1 MRDFLCS
8 LVRLGSLVLGFF
20 LLSNVVSAQSAI
32 TGLVRDATGAVLPGV
47 TVEASSPVLI
57 EKVRSV
63 VSDADGRYTIVDLR
77 PGVYSVTFAL
87 TGFNTLKREDV
98 ELPGNFTM
106 TLNADLR
113 VGGLAETLTVTGASP
128 IIDVQN
134 TQRTQVVT
142 RELLD
147 ALPSARNLTGLAAL
161 MPGVRMTN
169 TDVGGNQQMEQV
181 YMVTHGSRLSDSTVQ
196 MDGMAM
202 NSLLTDNQVQAYFS
216 DASHAEVTYQTS
228 GLGADVSGGGVKIN
242 MIPKE
247 GGNRL
252 SGSAFIGGTDGSWQ
266 SNNVTPDLTAR
277 GLKGGNRIDHIYDV
291 NFGLG
296 GPIVKDKLWFFASYR
311 KFSTNDIVA
320 NAFYKDGSPAVE
332 EQGIQNQMVR
342 LTWQMTPKNKLTA
355 YHDRYPKYKLHEL
368 GAFYDPA
375 TAAYRRD
382 QHHALYATGQVK
394 YTSTLTSKLLLES
407 GFATNIE
414 YLTILT
420 QPGIAQP
427 RFSPAWYTNIGK
439 YDLTTTQAYDGVPA
453 PTYGIFPAKYVTS
466 AGLSYVTGSHA
477 IKTGMQW
484 GFGYFRNDRDVNG
497 DLIQYYLNGVPSSV
511 AVQNTPVTDHEVL
524 HADMG
529 IYAQDSWTRKQLT
542 LNMGVRFEY
551 FNGALAAQEA
561 GAGRFVP
568 VRQLAEV
575 PNLPNWKDIA
585 PRFGASYDLFGNAKT
600 ALKGTVN
607 RYMAGQGLG
616 FAQRYNPMYF
626 QSDVRT
632 WRDVDLIP
640 GTSIP
645 SGQVLPTNG
654 DNIAEDNEIGP
665 PNNKSF
671 GQPILQRRPD
681 PNIGREYDWEYTAA
695 VQHELLQGLQV
706 SATWIRR
713 DTYNMTRTTPTQFAA
728 SDYNIINIVNPLD
741 GTSIPI
747 YNLNPL
753 KNGLLDRVD
762 TNSTDSNLRSLNYH
776 GFELGATGRFHGA
789 TFFGGWTMD
798 KRILVHCDE
807 IENWGNLAGP
817 QSSSPLYPAG
827 ATNTNQPKSDYQYCD
842 QAKLN
847 IPFFHEFKLSGSYL
861 LPWWGIQT
869 NAAFQSYPGAQLPT
883 RWNLTRTTVY
893 PANCKA
899 PCTPGALVIP
909 NLTLANYAV
918 DLTPPGTDYY
928 LRQNQLDW
936 GLRKLFKVKQYT
948 FSAQMDLFNALNSS
962 YVQTQLVNLGPT
974 LGTPTKIL
982 QPRLLR
988 LAMQMRF

>member
-1 MRDFLCS
+1 MRDSMCS
-8 LVRLGSLVLGFF
+8 LVRLGSFVVGFF

-32 TGLVRDATGAVLPGV
+32 TGLVRDTTGAILPGA
-47 TVEASSPVLI
+47 TVEATSPALI

-63 VSDADGRYTIVDLR
+63 VSDGEGRYNIVDLR
-77 PGVYSVTFAL
+77 PGTYTVTFTL
-87 TGFNTLKREDV
+87 TGFNTLKREGV
-98 ELPGNFTM
+98 ELPSNFSL

-113 VGGLAETLTVTGASP
+113 VGGLEESVVVTGASP
-128 IIDVQN
+128 IVDVQN

-147 ALPSARNLTGLAAL
+147 SLPSARNLTSIAAL

-181 YMVTHGSRLSDSTVQ
+181 YMVTHGSRLSDTTVQ
-196 MDGMAM
+196 LDGIGM

-216 DASHAEVTYQTS
+216 DAANQEVTYQTS

-242 MIPKE
+242 MIPRE
-247 GGNRL
+247 GGNKF
-252 SGSAFIGGTDGSWQ
+252 SGSAFYGGTDGGWQ
-266 SNNVTPDLTAR
+266 SNNVTPDLVAR
-277 GLKGGNRIDHIYDV
+277 GLKNGNRIDHIYDFNV
-291 NFGLG
+291 GLG
-296 GPIVKDKLWFFASYR
+296 GPIVRDKLWFFASYR
-311 KFSTNDIVA
+311 RFSTNDIVA
-320 NAFYKDGSPAVE
+320 NAAYKDGSPAVE
-332 EQGIQNQMVR
+332 EQQIQNQMVR
-342 LTWQMTPKNKLTA
+342 LTWQISPKNKLTA
-355 YHDRYPKYKLHEL
+355 YNDRYPKYKLHEL
-368 GAFYDPA
+368 AAFYDPA

-382 QHHALYATGQVK
+382 QHHALYTTGQVK
-394 YTSTLTSKLLLES
+394 YTSTVTSKLLFES

-414 YLTILT
+414 YLTILP

-453 PTYGIFPAKYVTS
+453 PGYGIFPAKYNINN
-466 AGLSYVTGSHA
+466 GISYVTGSHA
-477 IKTGMQW
+477 LKTGVQW
-484 GFGYFRNDRDVNG
+484 GFGKFRNDRDING
-497 DLIQYYLNGVPSSV
+497 DLLQLYQNGVPAGV
-511 AVQNTPVTDHEVL
+511 TVYNTPVNDHEVL
-524 HADMG
+524 KADMG
-529 IYAQDSWTRKQLT
+529 IYAQDAWTKKRLT

-551 FNGALAAQEA
+551 FNGELAPQEA

-568 VRQLAEV
+568 VRQLAAV
-575 PNLPNWKDIA
+575 PDMPHWFDVA
-585 PRFGASYDLFGNAKT
+585 PRFGAAYDLFGNART

-607 RYMAGQGLG
+607 RYEAGQGLG
-616 FAQRYNPMYF
+616 FAQRYNPMFY
-626 QSDVRT
+626 QTDSRT

-645 SGQVLPTNG
+645 SGKVLPTNG

-665 PNNKSF
+665 SNNASF
-671 GQPILQRRPD
+671 GLPILQRRPD
-681 PNIGREYDWEYTAA
+681 PNIGREYDWEYTAS
-695 VQHELLQGLQV
+695 VTHEVVQGLSV
-706 SATWIRR
+706 NASWYRR
-713 DTYNMTRTTPTQFAA
+713 DTYNMTKTTPTQFSAA
-728 SDYNIINIVNPLD
+728 NYTIIPIVNPLD
-741 GTSIPI
+741 GSTIPL
-747 YNLNPL
+747 YNLDPTKTN
-753 KNGLLDRVD
+753 LDRVD

-776 GFELGATGRFHGA
+776 GFELGTTGRFHGA

-817 QSSSPLYPAG
+817 ATSSPLYPAG
-827 ATNTNQPKSDYQYCD
+827 STNVNAPKSDYQYCD
-842 QAKLN
+842 QSKLN

-869 NAAFQSYPGAQLPT
+869 NAAFQSLPGAQLPT
-883 RWNLTRTTVY
+883 RWTLTRTTRY
-893 PANCKA
+893 PANCAA
-899 PCTPGALVIP
+899 PCTPGALVVP
-909 NLTLANYAV
+909 NLTNANYTL
-918 DLTPPGTDYY
+918 DLTPPGSDYY

-936 GLRKLFKVKQYT
+936 GLRKLFRVKQYS

-962 YVQTQLVNLGPT
+962 YVQTQITTLGSS